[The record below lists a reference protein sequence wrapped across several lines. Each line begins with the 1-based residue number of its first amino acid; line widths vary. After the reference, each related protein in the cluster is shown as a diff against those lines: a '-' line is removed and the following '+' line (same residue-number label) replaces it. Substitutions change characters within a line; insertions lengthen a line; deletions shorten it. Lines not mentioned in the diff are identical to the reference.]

1 MAFVDEFITQRGAM
15 AYGSAYMPSKIVE
28 AASTRQATKNTP
40 VLTWGAALV
49 CVASLLC
56 AGVVHAKGHPICKEV
71 QSALANRQVG
81 KPDSF
86 LVQSVP
92 KEGRDL
98 EYVDVDLD
106 TDKKPDRLLQSCG
119 SASEGTCTLY
129 VTLST
134 GGQFEFTDAPFFVAR
149 FDSKYYVLVG
159 ESLSEPA
166 SMKRGKRQLY
176 RLTADGAA
184 LVCKT
189 F

>member
-1 MAFVDEFITQRGAM
+1 MAFVNEFITQRDATS
-15 AYGSAYMPSKIVE
+15 YGSAYMPSKIVG
-28 AASTRQATKNTP
+28 AASTRRAARNTP
-40 VLTWGAALV
+40 ALTWRAALF

-56 AGVVHAKGHPICKEV
+56 ASVAHAKGHPICKEV
-71 QSALANRQVG
+71 QRALASRQVG
-81 KPDSF
+81 KPDAF

-119 SASEGTCTLY
+119 STSEGTCTLY
-129 VTLST
+129 VSLST
-134 GGQFEFTDAPFFVAR
+134 GAQFEFTGAPFLVAR
-149 FDSKYYVLVG
+149 FDSQYYVLVG

-189 F
+189 L